1 MAFALHISEVS
12 KTSQVFGGREGKA
25 VADRD
30 KVRVAALGDLHC
42 GRTPASSLEPLFSQI
57 AHEADILVL
66 CGDLTDHGLPEEAL
80 ALTKVLT
87 GSLKLPIVTVL
98 GNHDYHSGHVAEV
111 EKILTDAGITVL
123 DGEAC
128 EVHGVGFAGVKGF
141 LGGFGRMTLEPW
153 GEDLVKQVVNEAV
166 NETLKLGSAL
176 AKLRT
181 KQRVAVLHYAPI
193 PETVHGEPQEIWP
206 YLGCSRLAEP
216 LSRFQVALAFHG
228 HAHRGQ
234 AEGRFVDIPIY
245 NVALPLMQRDH
256 PNRPFRVVELS
267 GPEVPEP
274 VIGQA
279 KKKG

>member
-1 MAFALHISEVS
+1 MTEP
-12 KTSQVFGGREGKA
+12 E
-25 VADRD
+25 
-30 KVRVAALGDLHC
+30 KVRVAGLGDLHF
-42 GRTPASSLEPLFSQI
+42 GRTHANSLEPLFAQISQD
-57 AHEADILVL
+57 ADILVL
-66 CGDLTDHGLPEEAL
+66 CGDLTDHGLPEEAI
-80 ALTKVLT
+80 ALTKLLT
-87 GSLKLPIVTVL
+87 GHLKVPIVAVL

-128 EVHGVGFAGVKGF
+128 EIRGVGFAGVKGF

-153 GEDLVKQVVNEAV
+153 GEDLVKHMVNEAV

-181 KQRVAVLHYAPI
+181 RQRVAVLHYAPI

-216 LSRFQVALAFHG
+216 LSRFDVSFAFHG

-234 AEGRFVDIPIY
+234 AEGRYHEIPVY

-256 PNRPFRVVELS
+256 PDRPYRLVELACT
-267 GPEVPEP
+267 PTQEP
-274 VIGQA
+274 VVGQA
-279 KKKG
+279 S